1 MQGLA
6 ITLLAAVA
14 FLATVD
20 GHRYRGPRFINLGI
34 TGILAPVNAGYNRNT
49 LSQLSTFDRI
59 SGSSL
64 SSSGSALLAGGFT
77 GRGASIGVS
86 SVYPGVRTT
95 QIYRGFGPLSGGIQS
110 YSDFGTGPYA
120 GAGPYDG
127 DGPLDGLAPY
137 DGQGPLG
144 SIAPYDG
151 QGPLGS
157 IAPYDG
163 QGPLGSIAPYD
174 GQGPLGGSG
183 PYDEIGVGGGGLL
196 SGSVGPYDRP
206 GPYDGE
212 GPLGGSGP
220 YDEIGV
226 GGGGLLGGLSGGVTY
241 REQYS
246 RSYGPF
252 DYDRGTGPY
261 GYDEEPY
268 YDGIGGGLSGGEVGL
283 GSGFGNV
290 GGLTTIRTSR
300 YASYPGAIYT
310 NPYYGGDVNYNSYN
324 GQGGYFYDEFNGDSL
339 GGLGGG
345 FGEGGFGGVRL
356 GGGEFGGEG
365 FGGGEFLRV
374 GGGAGGAGGGAG
386 GAGGF
391 GVARNSGGG
400 LDVDAAAA
408 ASGLRGQGSI
418 LGDPYITT
426 NV

>member
-14 FLATVD
+14 SFATVD
-20 GHRYRGPRFINLGI
+20 GTRYRGPRFINLGI

-59 SGSSL
+59 SRSSL

-95 QIYRGFGPLSGGIQS
+95 QIYRRFGPLSGGIQS

-127 DGPLDGLAPY
+127 DGPLDDL
-137 DGQGPLG
+137 
-144 SIAPYDG
+144 
-151 QGPLGS
+151 
-157 IAPYDG
+157 APYDG

-310 NPYYGGDVNYNSYN
+310 NPYYGGDVNYNPYN

-345 FGEGGFGGVRL
+345 FGEGGFGEGGFGGVRL

-365 FGGGEFLRV
+365 FGGGEFLRL

-400 LDVDAAAA
+400 LDVDASAATA
-408 ASGLRGQGSI
+408 GLRGQGSVF
-418 LGDPYITT
+418 GDPYITT

>member
-14 FLATVD
+14 FFATVD
-20 GHRYRGPRFINLGI
+20 GTRYRGPRFINLGI

-64 SSSGSALLAGGFT
+64 SAGGFT
-77 GRGASIGVS
+77 GRGASFGVS
-86 SVYPGVRTT
+86 SVYPAVRST

-110 YSDFGTGPYA
+110 YTDFGTGPYA

-127 DGPLDGLAPY
+127 DGPLDDLAPY

-310 NPYYGGDVNYNSYN
+310 NPYYGGDVNYNPYN

-339 GGLGGG
+339 GGLGGGFGEGG

-400 LDVDAAAA
+400 LDVDASAAA
-408 ASGLRGQGSI
+408 AGLRGQGSVF
-418 LGDPYITT
+418 GDPYITT

>member
-14 FLATVD
+14 FFATVD
-20 GHRYRGPRFINLGI
+20 GTRYRGPRFINLGI

-64 SSSGSALLAGGFT
+64 SAGGFT
-77 GRGASIGVS
+77 GRGASFGVS
-86 SVYPGVRTT
+86 SVYPELRTT
-95 QIYRGFGPLSGGIQS
+95 QIYRRFGPLSGGIQS
-110 YSDFGTGPYA
+110 YTDFGTGPYA

-127 DGPLDGLAPY
+127 DGPLDDLAPY

-196 SGSVGPYDRP
+196 
-206 GPYDGE
+206 
-212 GPLGGSGP
+212 
-220 YDEIGV
+220 
-226 GGGGLLGGLSGGVTY
+226 GGLSGGVTY

-252 DYDRGTGPY
+252 DYDRGTRPY

-310 NPYYGGDVNYNSYN
+310 NPYYGGDVNYDSYN

-345 FGEGGFGGVRL
+345 FGEGGFGEGGFGGVRL

-365 FGGGEFLRV
+365 FGGGEFLRL
-374 GGGAGGAGGGAG
+374 GGGAG

-400 LDVDAAAA
+400 LNVDAA
-408 ASGLRGQGSI
+408 ASGLRGQGSVF
-418 LGDPYITT
+418 GDPYITT